1 VNEEV
6 LFRFLFF
13 VFLERE
19 EEEKKNPHSLDDF

>member
-13 VFLERE
+13 VFLKRE
-19 EEEKKNPHSLDDF
+19 EEEKKNPQSLDDF